1 MGHHRLYP
9 CMGTGT
15 MRVEKYGPV
24 PYLWVVP
31 MELPVGLPGPLLYT
45 IYILALCLI

>member
-1 MGHHRLYP
+1 
-9 CMGTGT
+9 MGTGT
-15 MRVEKYGPV
+15 MHVEKYGPV